1 MIKNFIKNNNY
12 EYYEN
17 VNIKK
22 YNSYRLNV
30 ISKYLVFPKNIEELL
45 ELLKEIKKLNYKYL
59 VLGNGSNIIF
69 KNDYYDGIIIK
80 LDRLN
85 KITLN
90 NDIVEVEAGY
100 PLIQLSINMSQKG
113 LSGLEFASGI
123 PGFVGASV
131 AMNAGAYKSDISE
144 ILIDTKVINPDLE
157 VVTMTKNDLEYDYRD
172 SYIKKNK
179 DYIIVSCRLKLK
191 KSNSQEL
198 LELISNR
205 RIRRLETQPL
215 DYPSAGSVFRNPEGM
230 SAGELIEKCG
240 LKDYSIGG
248 AVVSKKHANFIINKD
263 NATGKD
269 IINLIDLVKEK
280 VYQKYNIKLILE
292 QIIID

>member
-240 LKDYSIGG
+240 LKGYSIGG